1 MDQTSVSVTMTVTQW
16 NTVLAALGE
25 LPFKLSND
33 IIGVIKVQ
41 AEAQLAP
48 KPAEAPVEAPAEAPA
63 QDASAQ

>member
-1 MDQTSVSVTMTVTQW
+1 MDQTSVSITMTVTQW
-16 NTVLAALGE
+16 NTVLSALGE

-33 IIGVIKVQ
+33 VIGIIKVQ

-48 KPAEAPVEAPAEAPA
+48 KPVEAPVEAFAEAPA

>member
-1 MDQTSVSVTMTVTQW
+1 MTVTQW

-33 IIGVIKVQ
+33 IIGIIKVQ

-48 KPAEAPVEAPAEAPA
+48 KPVEAPVEAPAQDAPA
-63 QDASAQ
+63 Q